1 MFASMSTIRGDHPEL
16 EATAKIVGD
25 TMLTWLREFDGYAG
39 LMILTNQGSGLAQVI
54 TFWESEEAAERSKL
68 ARLKM
73 RDQMTATVQM
83 EVTSTEP
90 YAVAFDDRA

>member
-1 MFASMSTIRGDHPEL
+1 
-16 EATAKIVGD
+16 
-25 TMLTWLREFDGYAG
+25 MLTWLREFDGYTG
-39 LMILTNQGSGLAQVI
+39 LMILTNQESGLAQVI

-83 EVTSTEP
+83 EVTATEP
-90 YAVAFDDRA
+90 YAVAFDDRV

>member
-1 MFASMSTIRGDHPEL
+1 MFASMSTIRGDDPDL
-16 EATAKIVGD
+16 EATARIVGD
-25 TMLTWLREFDGYAG
+25 TMLTWLGEFDGYSG
-39 LMILTNQGSGLAQVI
+39 LMILTNEESGLAQVI

-83 EVTSTEP
+83 EVVSTEP
-90 YAVAFDDRA
+90 YAVAVDDRV

>member
-16 EATAKIVGD
+16 EATAKTVGD
-25 TMLTWLREFDGYAG
+25 TMLTWLREFDGYTG
-39 LMILTNQGSGLAQVI
+39 LMILTNQESGLAQVI
-54 TFWESEEAAERSKL
+54 TSWESEEAAERSKL

-83 EVTSTEP
+83 EVTATEP
-90 YAVAFDDRA
+90 YAVAFEDGV

>member
-1 MFASMSTIRGDHPEL
+1 MFASMSTISGDHSDL
-16 EATAKIVGD
+16 EATARVVGE
-25 TMLTWLREFDGYAG
+25 TMLGWLREFEGYTG
-39 LMILTNQGSGLAQVI
+39 LMILTNEESGRAQVI

-73 RDQMTATVQM
+73 RDQMTSTVQM

-90 YAVAFDDRA
+90 YAVAFDDRV